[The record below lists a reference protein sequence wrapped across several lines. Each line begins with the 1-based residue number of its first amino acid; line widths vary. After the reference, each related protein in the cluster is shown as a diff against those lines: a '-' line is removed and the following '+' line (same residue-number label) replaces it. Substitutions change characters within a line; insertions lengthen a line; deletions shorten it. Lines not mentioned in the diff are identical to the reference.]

1 MEHNVQR
8 NLGSSLPPEAMFS
21 YDGTPRV
28 PNDALLQAI
37 EETEQ
42 IIREYEL
49 GIRKGK
55 TYATARELFEAMD
68 LEDDDDDE

>member
-8 NLGSSLPPEAMFS
+8 NLGSSLPPKVMFS

-55 TYATARELFEAMD
+55 TYATARELIQSI
-68 LEDDDDDE
+68 LDEPDEECE